1 MSAAGPQPGRPER
14 AARLFSPEGGPA
26 ALTIAIGLLGLAWLL
41 AHAVQIAT
49 YALPSGEFKALHV
62 GGAAALVLLGVAARS
77 PGRWARAL
85 HVALACAA
93 AAFVAYVLREH
104 GELTSAR
111 SFLPNATDLWLAV
124 IFLGLCLYASLR
136 EWGWVV
142 SGIAVLGLLYG
153 YFGQSL
159 PEGLLYHGGLSAR
172 RLVATTSIPYF
183 SGLLGGLAELSAG
196 TILPFMV
203 LAAALQATGCVAF
216 IMTLAYRLG
225 GRTRAGPAQVAII
238 SSGLMGMVSG
248 SSVANV
254 ASTGALT
261 IPLMKRVGFRPE
273 FAGAVEAVAST
284 GGQVTPP
291 VMGLAAFLIVGLT
304 GIPYGEVVVAA
315 IAPAA
320 IYYLYLMLAVHLR
333 AVTRGLDA
341 SSDDTLRD
349 ELGGEGEP
357 LWRLCLRHAHF
368 FIAVT
373 YLVWTLLATNLAGR
387 TSLEATGI
395 LLALYVLRELAL
407 SWRSIG
413 AVLHGVA
420 GLLAHTAY
428 LGATRGA
435 QIAVVVAVIG
445 VLVEVLTATGF
456 AQKLSFWM
464 LELAGGQ
471 LWLLLIVAAFA
482 CLAFGL
488 GLPTSASYILVAL
501 MGAPALVSLGVPLLA
516 AHFFVFFFAN
526 ISAITPPVAVCCL
539 VAAKIAEAGFF
550 RTSLIAVRLGL
561 PGFLLP
567 FLFVTH
573 PAILGIDASVAQT
586 LWAAA
591 TALLGVVAL
600 NMAME
605 GFLLRPLVVVERGL
619 LLLTA
624 GALIHPAVPASLA
637 GIGVFAVVMGWQWVR
652 RSRPGGQPAQSAE
665 RPSGTRVTNP
675 PMHGGQA

>member
-1 MSAAGPQPGRPER
+1 MTPAGPPSGRRETAVPGPGGR
-14 AARLFSPEGGPA
+14 ADRLARLFSPEEGPA
-26 ALTIAIGLLGLAWLL
+26 ALTVLIGVLGLAWLA

-62 GGAAALVLLGVAARS
+62 GGAAALVFLSVAARS
-77 PGRWARAL
+77 RSWWARAL
-85 HVALACAA
+85 HVALALAA

-104 GELTSAR
+104 EALTTAR
-111 SFLPNATDLWLAV
+111 SFLPNAADFWIAVAFLA
-124 IFLGLCLYASLR
+124 LCLYASLR

-142 SGIAVLGLLYG
+142 GGIAVLGLLYG
-153 YFGQSL
+153 LFGQSM

-273 FAGAVEAVAST
+273 FAGAVESVAST

-315 IAPAA
+315 IVPAA
-320 IYYLYLMLAVHLR
+320 VFYLYLMIAVHLR
-333 AVTRGLDA
+333 AAKRGLDA

-368 FIAVT
+368 FVATT

-387 TSLEATGI
+387 TSLEATAL
-395 LLALYVLRELAL
+395 LLALYVLREAAL
-407 SWRSIG
+407 SWRSLG
-413 AVLHGVA
+413 DALRGLA
-420 GLLAHTAY
+420 GLVARTAH

-464 LELAGGQ
+464 LELAGGK
-471 LWLLLIVAAFA
+471 LWLLVVVAAFA

-501 MGAPALVSLGVPLLA
+501 MGAPALVGLGVPLLA

-539 VAAKIAEAGFF
+539 VAAKIAEAGFL

-600 NMAME
+600 NVAME
-605 GFLLRPLVVVERGL
+605 GFLLRPLSAVERGAL
-619 LLLTA
+619 LLAA
-624 GALIHPAVPASLA
+624 GALIHPARASSASPASSA
-637 GIGVFAVVMGWQWVR
+637 ASAPASSR
-652 RSRPGGQPAQSAE
+652 RSARRRRRKAS
-665 RPSGTRVTNP
+665 S
-675 PMHGGQA
+675 

>member
-1 MSAAGPQPGRPER
+1 MTPDGPRSGRPDR
-14 AARLFSPEGGPA
+14 AATRLARLFAPREDGPA
-26 ALTIAIGLLGLAWLL
+26 ALTIAIGALGLAWLA
-41 AHAVQIAT
+41 AHAVQITT

-62 GGAAALVLLGVAARS
+62 GGAAALVLLAVAARS
-77 PGRWARAL
+77 RQRWARAL
-85 HVALACAA
+85 HVVLACAA
-93 AAFVAYVLREH
+93 AVFVAYVLREH
-104 GELTSAR
+104 EALTSAR
-111 SFLPNATDLWLAV
+111 SFLPNATDVWLAV
-124 IFLGLCLYASLR
+124 AFLALCLYASLR

-153 YFGQSL
+153 LLGESF
-159 PEGLLYHGGLSAR
+159 PEGLLYHGGLSPR

-183 SGLLGGLAELSAG
+183 SGLLGSLAELSAG

-203 LAAALQATGCVAF
+203 LAAALQATGCVDF

-315 IAPAA
+315 IVPAA
-320 IYYLYLMLAVHLR
+320 VYYLYLMLAVHLR
-333 AVTRGLDA
+333 AMKRGLDA
-341 SSDDTLRD
+341 SSDETLRE
-349 ELGGEGEP
+349 ELDGGAEP

-368 FIAVT
+368 FVAMT

-387 TSLEATGI
+387 TSIEATGL
-395 LLALYVLRELAL
+395 LLALFALREIAL
-407 SWRSIG
+407 TWRGPGEILRG
-413 AVLHGVA
+413 AA
-420 GLLAHTAY
+420 GLLARTAH

-464 LELAGGQ
+464 LELAGGR
-471 LWLLLIVAAFA
+471 LWLLLVVAAFA

-488 GLPTSASYILVAL
+488 GLPTSAAYILVAL
-501 MGAPALVSLGVPLLA
+501 MGAPALVDLGVPLLA

-539 VAAKIAEAGFF
+539 VAAKIAEAGFL

-573 PAILGIDASVAQT
+573 PAILGIESSVPAT
-586 LWAAA
+586 LWAGA

-600 NMAME
+600 NLAME
-605 GFLLRPLVVVERGL
+605 GFLLRRLVPRR
-619 LLLTA
+619 A
-624 GALIHPAVPASLA
+624 GRPCCSP
-637 GIGVFAVVMGWQWVR
+637 R
-652 RSRPGGQPAQSAE
+652 RR
-665 RPSGTRVTNP
+665 
-675 PMHGGQA
+675 